1 MAQSEQNI
9 KAGVSSVWVAR
20 GILEKLASFLLDLV
34 EGITTEGK
42 TAGKKIKN
50 VFSDGETDPKLLS
63 FLHNRK

>member
-20 GILEKLASFLLDLV
+20 GILEKLASFLLDIV

-42 TAGKKIKN
+42 TAGKK
-50 VFSDGETDPKLLS
+50 
-63 FLHNRK
+63 